1 MPDMEQQDESLST
14 LLVKE
19 AVSKGMDSPMREP
32 ILEAVEESEG
42 SGSMGGRVL
51 PLAGGLIGLG
61 VAIGYLIGSGELDTD
76 ETPLEDIE
84 KPGPLSE
91 ATEEVSE
98 TIEETGSESEVESES
113 EADEKGGSS
122 RLPRIFLLIAGI
134 VGLELLRRRRGSDDD
149 EEWEPIEEFEP
160 ATSASFD
167 DESESEDE
175 QEATAGDGEDDDTD
189 EAVEE

>member
-42 SGSMGGRVL
+42 SGSMGGRAL
-51 PLAGGLIGLG
+51 PVAGGLLGIG
-61 VAIGYLIGSGELDTD
+61 VAIGYLIGSGELDTED
-76 ETPLEDIE
+76 TPLEDVE
-84 KPGPLSE
+84 KPEALSE

-98 TIEETGSESEVESES
+98 TMESAGSNSESKSET
-113 EADEKGGSS
+113 EADEEGGSG
-122 RLPRIFLLIAGI
+122 RLPRIFLLIIGI
-134 VGLELLRRRRGSDDD
+134 VGLELLRRRRGSDD

-175 QEATAGDGEDDDTD
+175 QEATVGDGEEDETD
-189 EAVEE
+189 EEIEE